1 MNNATLG
8 DFMPLGNELP
18 LESGNEEELSDYRV
32 LLACMR
38 KRLEGYGMADALE
51 RLEEL
56 DNALLV
62 AIVEGQPLER
72 PPTIN

>member
-1 MNNATLG
+1 MSYTTLSPE
-8 DFMPLGNELP
+8 D
-18 LESGNEEELSDYRV
+18 GNEEELSDYRV

-51 RLEEL
+51 RLEQR
-56 DNALLV
+56 DNALLQ
-62 AIVEGQPLER
+62 AIVENQPIER

>member
-1 MNNATLG
+1 MPYTTLSPEG
-8 DFMPLGNELP
+8 
-18 LESGNEEELSDYRV
+18 GNEEELSDYRV

-51 RLEEL
+51 RLEQL
-56 DNALLV
+56 DNALLQ
-62 AIVEGQPLER
+62 AIVENQPIEL

>member
-1 MNNATLG
+1 
-8 DFMPLGNELP
+8 MPHTTVLP
-18 LESGNEEELSDYRV
+18 PESGNEEELSDYRV

-56 DNALLV
+56 DNALLE
-62 AIVEGQPLER
+62 AIIEGAPFER
-72 PPTIN
+72 PPTVN

>member
-1 MNNATLG
+1 MSQTSNLQPDA
-8 DFMPLGNELP
+8 
-18 LESGNEEELSDYRV
+18 SSEEELTDYRV

-62 AIVEGQPLER
+62 AIAEGR
-72 PPTIN
+72 MFAAPPTLN